1 MHYTVHADVC
11 CNGKHAKI
19 ILLKFM
25 HVSQKVIFV
34 FPWVAEQDIY
44 IVGVSISVV
53 LAVTVVVVI
62 VVVVHNHDVFP
73 MTI

>member
-1 MHYTVHADVC
+1 
-11 CNGKHAKI
+11 
-19 ILLKFM
+19 M

-44 IVGVSISVV
+44 IVHVGVSISVV
-53 LAVTVVVVI
+53 LAVKVVVVI